1 MPPKSSSKSKS
12 STSTSRPSTS
22 ASTSQPPSSPAVPW
36 ENPPPS
42 FHLRQLDHHLHRIHF
57 ALQTGQNVP
66 EHEGGYW
73 APVFADLYPDLVALR
88 EALRRYSGVPD
99 IVRQML
105 AAACIVAY
113 AGGFDDEDWAIDHD
127 EAIEIAYSNSPIFD
141 VMQEPMRSSYLQP
154 HVLHVTFNRLST
166 ARPILDEYFPNA
178 EAGPSQP
185 SAVARRSPV
194 LERDPSSS
202 PPSAPPAKRVRLR
215 SPSPDDE
222 DLFHP
227 SATSR
232 APPEEPPVTRSQG
245 KRKAASQDKSKA
257 PAKPSAEKNKSKG
270 KGKAKAK
277 IPTVPLHRAYVLV
290 PPFHSTVVGKPPQKK
305 KAPRVVPS
313 EEERSAGILPFVKGT
328 QLSLAGPDGL
338 EPLSFDRLMRI
349 QALSD
354 PYLPGSWCSYC
365 IARRLPDCIPEYH
378 HKKGHSSPTPPIR
391 CNNCRKADQRC
402 SFSYGAPIN
411 EQWRTMQ
418 LSVGARQPQLI
429 RHAFI
434 NLESLVQTHNE
445 AVADAHR
452 RMEQALQLRPIIE
465 AQQRL
470 FRMVGGDPKL
480 LLGMLSHDRPDGS
493 LTPNEAAMVAAVM
506 GWDTVPSVAGLS
518 VKAAGGH
525 YFLYDAD
532 RNLVASTELADETPE
547 ELSEAHAALRSS
559 FQPPIS
565 VHDSSPAA
573 SPLRAPSPSVRHLA
587 PSPSPTVSDHLLSR
601 GVSLS
606 LPSPVTDDQR
616 MVNLEAQEVPDG
628 EESASEV
635 GDKDKMDVDN
645 DLDADGDADEDFE
658 ASVLQS
664 ATHVAPTPQVD
675 TPVSPAAVV
684 DEPAQAPSPPTSTVH
699 VQSAPLPSPSTPAAA
714 GASINAPLPSDEAS
728 ADEVPALSHSQRKNK
743 RKRQNRKN
751 RKARERQEGGGNA

>member
-1 MPPKSSSKSKS
+1 MPPKASSSKTSK
-12 STSTSRPSTS
+12 SRPS
-22 ASTSQPPSSPAVPW
+22 ASSSTLHPPSTPAAPW
-36 ENPPPS
+36 DNPPPS
-42 FHLRQLDHHLHRIHF
+42 FHLRRLDGHLHRVHS

-88 EALRRYSGVPD
+88 EVLRRYSGVPD

-154 HVLHVTFNRLST
+154 HILHVTFNRLST
-166 ARPILDEYFPNA
+166 AAPILDEYFPNA

-185 SAVARRSPV
+185 PIVTRRSTV

-202 PPSAPPAKRVRLR
+202 PPLAPPLKRVRLQ
-215 SPSPDDE
+215 SPSTDD
-222 DLFHP
+222 DNLFHP
-227 SATSR
+227 SANSR
-232 APPEEPPVTRSQG
+232 PPSEEPPVTRSQG
-245 KRKAASQDKSKA
+245 KRKLTSAKATSSDKSKA
-257 PAKPSAEKNKSKG
+257 LAKPSADKGKSKG
-270 KGKAKAK
+270 KGKVKGK
-277 IPTVPLHRAYVLV
+277 TSTVPLHRVYVLV
-290 PPFHSTVVGKPPQKK
+290 PPLHTTVGDVTPSSQK
-305 KAPRVVPS
+305 KAPRVIPS
-313 EEERSAGILPFVKGT
+313 EEERSAGIQPFVRGVNLT
-328 QLSLAGPDGL
+328 LAGPEGL
-338 EPLSFDRLMRI
+338 EPLSFERLMTT

-378 HKKGHSSPTPPIR
+378 HKKGHKSPTPPIR

-402 SFSYGAPIN
+402 SFSYGEPIN
-411 EQWRTMQ
+411 KQWRTMQ
-418 LSVGARQPQLI
+418 LAIGARQPQLI
-429 RHAFI
+429 RHSFI
-434 NLESLVQTHNE
+434 TLESLVQTHNE

-480 LLGMLSHDRPDGS
+480 LLGMLSHDRTDGP
-493 LTPNEAAMVAAVM
+493 LTSDEAAMVAAVM

-518 VKAAGGH
+518 VKASGGH
-525 YFLYDAD
+525 YRLYDAN

-547 ELSEAHAALRSS
+547 EASEAHAALRRS

-573 SPLRAPSPSVRHLA
+573 SPSRVPSPIVRDST
-587 PSPSPTVSDHLLSR
+587 PPPSPTVSDHLLPR

-606 LPSPVTDDQR
+606 LPFPLTDDQM
-616 MVNLEAQEVPDG
+616 MVDLEAQEVPDG
-628 EESASEV
+628 EESASDV
-635 GDKDKMDVDN
+635 GDPDKMDVD
-645 DLDADGDADEDFE
+645 DKLDAYGDVDEDFE
-658 ASVLQS
+658 ASAPQP
-664 ATHVAPTPQVD
+664 ATQVAQVHQGAL
-675 TPVSPAAVV
+675 PVG
-684 DEPAQAPSPPTSTVH
+684 
-699 VQSAPLPSPSTPAAA
+699 PAAA
-714 GASINAPLPSDEAS
+714 VNEQTHAPPPTLPVPSSPQAVESTVPVVPSPADPLAGLS
-728 ADEVPALSHSQRKNK
+728 ANQRKKLHRRN
-743 RKRQNRKN
+743 RQERE
-751 RKARERQEGGGNA
+751 ARERAEAQQGD